1 MAPSSGELW
10 GVNLMP
16 HQVMVDCLMP
26 NGVIVPLRC
35 FRDSPLD
42 VIKGDLWREAH
53 NYPLFHLLLDAHS
66 YIFVSITQDGEKEEF
81 FDESRRLCDLRL
93 FQAILKLVEPQ
104 GNKEEKILNSEIG
117 IALGIP
123 LHEFDEM
130 KDPEVMEFRRE
141 LFEVTSRAVSQRNEK
156 GKESQAFYAFPPE
169 IENDCDL
176 PSMMQSKLEKGRIR
190 VAIWSL
196 TEQSEKQK
204 YTVAVEHSDT
214 PEHII
219 REAIFKRI
227 RCNDRYKSQENK
239 CRAVEEFQSSYA
251 LKVAGS
257 EQYFL
262 LDCPISQ
269 YKYVRRCIAKGEVPQ
284 LMLMSKKHIYANL
297 PSFEVRV
304 PSYIRKAPSSLTP
317 PSVNSKVIQLWRIDA
332 NFRLK
337 ITSATYVNVKDG
349 DSIYVRVGIF
359 HGTEPLCVIR
369 ESKYVPHSQP
379 RWDEWIE
386 FDLRVSDFPRSAK
399 LCVSVCSVK
408 RRNKNKDEHTM
419 LCWGNLNL
427 FDFRHRLLADKVS
440 LNLWVVPKGLDETLN
455 PLGIVGSNP
464 MRDSPSIELEF
475 ESQSAPVIYPSLND
489 YKEYNSFIQGIDE
502 KRKNNMD
509 DGTNTQI
516 TKGEWNQLIDISKRD
531 PLAEI
536 SEQEKEALW
545 KLRLYCRE
553 IPDILPRL
561 LDAVKW
567 NSRDD
572 VAELYLLLEEW
583 PDVTPQVSLELLDCK
598 YADLVVRKKAVEW
611 LDKMSDEDLAQYLLQ
626 LVQTLKYELYLHNPL
641 AALLVKRA
649 LLNRKIGHFFFWHLK
664 SELQT
669 STQCLAIRFGLLL
682 EGFCR
687 GLDKDLKGLIKQV
700 EAMEKLTKLTDS
712 LKDRMNESVKDRLKF
727 LSDQMRQADYME
739 SLQFFRS
746 PLENHTMLGNLD
758 VSRCRVMDSA
768 KKPLWLVWDN
778 PDPLAEVQSSN
789 AIIFKNGDDLRQDM
803 LTLQVIK
810 IMDHIWHT
818 EGLDLRMTPYTCLA
832 TGSQVGMIEVVRKAK
847 TVYQIQRKAGKLAA
861 IQVDSTQ
868 LYKWIREHNK
878 NKVDQAI
885 ETFTLSCAGYCV
897 ATFILGIGDRHPDNI
912 MVSEDGQ
919 IFHIDFGHFLGHFKK
934 KFGINRE
941 RVPFVLTDD
950 FLAVISKGKENPI
963 KSEEFARFQELCGK
977 AYLSLRKHA
986 NLLITLFT
994 MMLPTG
1000 ITELQSINDIGYLR
1014 QTLAVEKTETDALAY
1029 FQSMFSDAYGGAW
1042 TTKLDWFFHSVRHGV

>member
-1 MAPSSGELW
+1 TETKAPANLLTYFLPSFLPSLLPLSLISPLLRHGSFKRRAL
-10 GVNLMP
+10 GMHLMP
-16 HQVMVDCLMP
+16 SQVMVDCLMP
-26 NGVIVPLRC
+26 NGVIIPLRC

-53 NYPLFHLLLDAHS
+53 NYPLFHMIQDPNL

-104 GNKEEKILNSEIG
+104 GNKEEKILNSSIG

-130 KDPEVMEFRRE
+130 KDPEVLEFRRE
-141 LFEVTSRAVSQRNEK
+141 LFEVTSEAVATRTRKGRRARP
-156 GKESQAFYAFPPE
+156 FTPFHR
-169 IENDCDL
+169 IENESRL
-176 PSMMQSKLEKGRIR
+176 PSMMESKLEKGRIR

-196 TEQSEKQK
+196 TEQNEKQK
-204 YTVAVEHSDT
+204 CTVAVVHSDT

-227 RCNDRYKSQENK
+227 RCNDRYRSQENK

-262 LDCPISQ
+262 QDCPISQ
-269 YKYVRRCIAKGEVPQ
+269 YKYGEIPQ
-284 LMLMSKKHIYANL
+284 LMLMSKKHIYASL
-297 PSFEVRV
+297 PSFEVRT
-304 PSYIRKAPSSLTP
+304 PSY
-317 PSVNSKVIQLWRIDA
+317 VIQLWRIES

-386 FDLRVSDFPRSAK
+386 FELRVSDFPRSAK

-408 RRNKNKDEHTM
+408 KRNKNRDEHTM

-427 FDFRHRLLADKVS
+427 FDFRHRLLSD
-440 LNLWVVPKGLDETLN
+440 KGLDETLN
-455 PLGIVGSNP
+455 PLGI
-464 MRDSPSIELEF
+464 F
-475 ESQSAPVIYPSLND
+475 ESQPAPVKYPSLSD
-489 YKEYNSFIQGIDE
+489 YKEYISFIQG
-502 KRKNNMD
+502 MD
-509 DGTNTQI
+509 DKNTMI
-516 TKGEWNQLIDISKRD
+516 NPSESASREGG
-531 PLAEI
+531 PLET
-536 SEQEKEALW
+536 SGL
-545 KLRLYCRE
+545 
-553 IPDILPRL
+553 LPRHSGYSPTAPGRRQVEL
-561 LDAVKW
+561 P
-567 NSRDD
+567 DD
-572 VAELYLLLEEW
+572 VAKLYLLLEAW
-583 PDVTPQVSLELLDCK
+583 PEVTPQVALELLDCK

-611 LDKMSDEDLAQYLLQ
+611 LEKMSDEDLAQYLLQ
-626 LVQTLKYELYLHNPL
+626 LVQTLKYEPYLHNPL
-641 AALLVKRA
+641 ASLLVKRA

-687 GLDKDLKGLIKQV
+687 GLDKDLKPLVKQV

-712 LKDRMNESVKDRLKF
+712 LKERMNESVKDRLNG
-727 LSDQMRQADYME
+727 LHGVTSV
-739 SLQFFRS
+739 L
-746 PLENHTMLGNLD
+746 PNHTMLGNLD
-758 VSRCRVMDSA
+758 VARCRVMDSA
-768 KKPLWLVWDN
+768 KKPLWLIH
-778 PDPLAEVQSSN
+778 SSN
-789 AIIFKNGDDLRQDM
+789 AVIFKNGDDLRQDM

-963 KSEEFARFQELCGK
+963 KSEEFARFQ
-977 AYLSLRKHA
+977 
-986 NLLITLFT
+986 
-994 MMLPTG
+994 
-1000 ITELQSINDIGYLR
+1000 
-1014 QTLAVEKTETDALAY
+1014 
-1029 FQSMFSDAYGGAW
+1029 
-1042 TTKLDWFFHSVRHGV
+1042 